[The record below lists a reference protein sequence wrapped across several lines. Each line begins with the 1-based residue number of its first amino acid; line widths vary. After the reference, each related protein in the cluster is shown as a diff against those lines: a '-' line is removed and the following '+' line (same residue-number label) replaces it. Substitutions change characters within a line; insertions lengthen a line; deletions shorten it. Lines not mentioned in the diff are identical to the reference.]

1 MCSRVE
7 HYIPNVYIGLD
18 YMIVLILK
26 SIPSLST
33 TSVQYIICSENLLWL
48 FNIWQN
54 RNRRGF
60 VVQQTV
66 TPIIPK

>member
-7 HYIPNVYIGLD
+7 HYVYIGLD

-33 TSVQYIICSENLLWL
+33 TSMAYICSENLLWL
-48 FNIWQN
+48 LYIWQN